1 MRLRGVLLPTTIL
14 LAAFS
19 LGAQNKPTWSAQEQ
33 PIADQLRGLR
43 QVPDDT
49 RGAVT
54 RKLAAEIR
62 GLLAGSNKLSLAEG
76 LANLST
82 EGDFGRQTLQDVAAT
97 LAETLRER
105 PVPDENGEP
114 AMPYRTLAQL
124 IRYEQVQVTLETP
137 PLAAALAQLEEQDR
151 RRASADFALRDLE
164 GKEWKLSGLRGKV
177 VLVNFWA
184 TWCPPCRKEMPD
196 LGALYA
202 RFREQGFVVLAVSDE
217 EAGKVAAFVSEHA
230 VKYPILL
237 DPGSK
242 VSTLFGAEGIPKSF
256 VFDRDGKL
264 VATAIDM
271 RTIGQFLAMLSKAGL
286 K

>member
-1 MRLRGVLLPTTIL
+1 MRPSGVLLSTTVL
-14 LAAFS
+14 LAALS
-19 LGAQNKPTWSAQEQ
+19 LGAQNKPTWTAGEQ

-62 GLLAGSNKLSLAEG
+62 GLPAGANKLRLAEG
-76 LANLST
+76 LANLAT
-82 EGDFGRQTLQDVAAT
+82 EGDFGRQTLQDVADT

-114 AMPYRTLAQL
+114 ATPYRTLAQL
-124 IRYEQVQVTLETP
+124 IRYERVQVSLETP
-137 PLAAALAQLEEQDR
+137 PLAAALTQLEEQDR

-196 LGALYA
+196 LGAL
-202 RFREQGFVVLAVSDE
+202 SDE
-217 EAGKVAAFVSEHA
+217 EAAKVAAFVKEHD
-230 VKYPILL
+230 VRYTVLL

-242 VSTLFGAEGIPKSF
+242 VSTLFGAEGIPKSY
-256 VFDRDGKL
+256 VYDRDGKL

-271 RTIGQFLAMLSKAGL
+271 RTMGQFLAMLAKAGL
-286 K
+286 Q